1 MATVSEIK
9 TALATK
15 LGTISGLRTY
25 AYQPD
30 NPAIP
35 YAIPS
40 LTSIE
45 YHGAMG
51 AGLVTSTYN
60 IMLVVGRMNERT
72 AEAKL
77 DGYASYSGSQSVRV
91 ALETDR
97 SLGGVVDDCIVTSA
111 SNITGIALSD
121 GDYLMIEFT
130 AVVYDS

>member
-35 YAIPS
+35 FAIPS
-40 LTSIE
+40 LSTIE
-45 YHGAMG
+45 YHGAMAG
-51 AGLVTSTYN
+51 GLVTCTFN
-60 IMLVVGRMNERT
+60 VMVIVGRMNERI
-72 AEAKL
+72 AESNL
-77 DGYASYSGSQSVRV
+77 DAYASYSGASSVRA
-91 ALETDR
+91 ALESDGT
-97 SLGGVVDDCIVTSA
+97 LGGVVDDTIVMSA
-111 SNITGIALSD
+111 TNITSIGLSD

-130 AVVYDS
+130 VMVYDS